1 MLTQEDTD
9 KKLRNSVDQKI
20 RDFFSL
26 YEKRFNEGLDGKT
39 DLETAE
45 EFADCFI
52 AADPHGVRCYRNG
65 AGLMQSI
72 PTEYEFYKNIG
83 ITSVK
88 IVSQNITPVD
98 DNHFMIRI
106 HWVSMY
112 KSKKMNEAEDQIE
125 FDVIY
130 LLQYVREQLKI
141 FAYITGDEQAIL
153 KEKGLI
159 SEK

>member
-1 MLTQEDTD
+1 MTQEDTD
-9 KKLRNSVDQKI
+9 RKLKNSVDQKI

-26 YEKRFNEGLDGKT
+26 YERRFNEGLEGKT

-52 AADPHGVRCYRNG
+52 VADPNGVRCYRNG

-72 PTEYEFYKNIG
+72 PAEYEFYKNIG
-83 ITSVK
+83 INSVK
-88 IVSQNITPVD
+88 IISQTITPVD
-98 DNHFMIRI
+98 DRHFMIKV
-106 HWVSMY
+106 HWVSLY
-112 KSKKMNEAEDQIE
+112 RSKKMNEAEDQIE
-125 FDVIY
+125 FDVFY
-130 LLQYVREQLKI
+130 LLQYIREQLKI
-141 FAYITGDEQAIL
+141 FAYITGDEQAML